1 MLEQAAAG
9 DGFGG
14 VHRVLTNVDVLN
26 DPLLVDNE
34 GRALSQLVA
43 RSTHLLHPNRY
54 PKLFENLKVR
64 IAQERKAEAELLREG
79 SVRRRAVTTDSE
91 NHRIA
96 RIQLWPISLIGFE
109 FAASSLRKGEHIED
123 EDDIL
128 LASEVA
134 ELDLLPVIAQQR
146 EIRSLVPWS

>member
-9 DGFGG
+9 NSFCGID
-14 VHRVLTNVDVLN
+14 RVLANVDVLN
-26 DPLLVDNE
+26 DTLLVDHE
-34 GRALSQLVA
+34 GRALSQFVA
-43 RSTHLLHPNRY
+43 RSTNLLQPNRH
-54 PKLFENLKVR
+54 PKLFEDLEVR
-64 IAQERKAEAELLREG
+64 VAQKRKTETELLRVG
-79 SVRRRAVTTDSE
+79 SIRRRAVTTNSE
-91 NHRIA
+91 NHGVA

-128 LASEVA
+128 LAFEIA
-134 ELDLLPVIAQQR
+134 ELDLLPIIAEER